1 MTLIK
6 MEDGSYI
13 VSDKIVEVKKQV
25 TEEEGKIF
33 VVDMNGYLHLYF
45 SISMNDIKEDKEK
58 SKDVYLSLCPWD
70 FYDDKRQKSTN
81 SLVIEKLFD
90 IMYKEVDEAMA
101 ELTEKIL
108 M

>member
-25 TEEEGKIF
+25 TEEEGKIL
-33 VVDMNGYLHLYF
+33 VIDMNDHHHVYF
-45 SISMNDIKEDKEK
+45 SIDMDDIQNNKEYMEEV
-58 SKDVYLSLCPWD
+58 SSNLYPWELSE
-70 FYDDKRQKSTN
+70 RNQIM
-81 SLVIEKLFD
+81 IERAFNLL
-90 IMYKEVDEAMA
+90 YREVDEAMTD
-101 ELTEKIL
+101 LTQKIL